1 MLCDHLSRM
10 KASPRQRKYLH
21 FSVNSCPVQGI
32 EPLIS
37 CYKVK
42 LYTNWVNFVLLKSGL
57 ILLMTSCLY
66 YSTVRQGWV
75 DCPSCI
81 SVYSTGIMFIC
92 DGRGA
97 RQRLDSIYIWMAKKV
112 QREKSLRFD
121 RTYKL
126 IIYHCLLK
134 FITYPILT
142 GGFWVLRLHFRIA
155 SQLSSPLMNLKVLH
169 TVLWKGRNTDIL
181 LPGLFCRHIPLTVP
195 VTKRAQTIFPH
206 SGLLLPN
213 WISVQL
219 LHANSVFL
227 AKKSLAWPLLRP
239 QNCLI
244 SCLH

>member
-1 MLCDHLSRM
+1 MLCDHLSHM

-57 ILLMTSCLY
+57 IIILLMTSCLY

-81 SVYSTGIMFIC
+81 SVYSTCIMFIC
-92 DGRGA
+92 DRRGT

-112 QREKSLRFD
+112 QREKSLRFE

-126 IIYHCLLK
+126 IIISLFVKIYYLSYLDRWFLGPQVTLQDCLSAFFSADELK
-134 FITYPILT
+134 GTSYSI
-142 GGFWVLRLHFRIA
+142 
-155 SQLSSPLMNLKVLH
+155 M
-169 TVLWKGRNTDIL
+169 
-181 LPGLFCRHIPLTVP
+181 
-195 VTKRAQTIFPH
+195 KR
-206 SGLLLPN
+206 
-213 WISVQL
+213 
-219 LHANSVFL
+219 
-227 AKKSLAWPLLRP
+227 
-239 QNCLI
+239 
-244 SCLH
+244 